1 MKKIS
6 KTDFINTLQELL
18 EILNYSVVCIK
29 EKGYKNF
36 YLRDNTDD
44 RQVLIVEIGDIL
56 DNISTKIDMLI
67 QDAETPDEYDQFEDL
82 NHDYEILKNELTLYD
97 LFLEDIRS
105 YEQNLAKLDYKYNP
119 NDSDNLIYYKKQVSL
134 NTIIDYVEDEI
145 QDAIREDSN
154 VKTFVEIII
163 NPTDELIQKVGR
175 IEFSNGDIQN
185 ISDIPFTFSEINSLQ
200 NIVNYENIQA
210 NNDAEEN
217 YNDKIKELQAENNIG
232 RIKFQLHER
241 QTKPI
246 RYYSQKDYY
255 TIVVQQGEADTL
267 PIIDVLLTDD
277 EETAVTFAKAE
288 ANDICGYDG
297 LSAVTVYDPDG
308 EEVDTFE

>member
-119 NDSDNLIYYKKQVSL
+119 NDSDNLIYYKK
-134 NTIIDYVEDEI
+134 DY
-145 QDAIREDSN
+145 
-154 VKTFVEIII
+154 F
-163 NPTDELIQKVGR
+163 
-175 IEFSNGDIQN
+175 
-185 ISDIPFTFSEINSLQ
+185 
-200 NIVNYENIQA
+200 
-210 NNDAEEN
+210 
-217 YNDKIKELQAENNIG
+217 
-232 RIKFQLHER
+232 
-241 QTKPI
+241 
-246 RYYSQKDYY
+246 
-255 TIVVQQGEADTL
+255 
-267 PIIDVLLTDD
+267 
-277 EETAVTFAKAE
+277 
-288 ANDICGYDG
+288 YD
-297 LSAVTVYDPDG
+297 L
-308 EEVDTFE
+308 